1 MIFASGCG
9 SGALWRAGEGQV
21 KLWVAVFFFA
31 WSGSMFNALVKP
43 FDLLT
48 AEMTLDLVEA
58 TKLGEQAYLPVLL
71 GGWGG
76 AYALTAGLLGL
87 WYAFVR
93 YNESTERF
101 TVV

>member
-1 MIFASGCG
+1 
-9 SGALWRAGEGQV
+9 
-21 KLWVAVFFFA
+21 VAVFFFA
-31 WSGSMFNALVKP
+31 WSGSLFNALVKP

-58 TKLGEQAYLPVLL
+58 TMVGEQAYLPVLL

-76 AYALTAGLLGL
+76 TYALTAGLLGL
-87 WYAFVR
+87 WYVFVR